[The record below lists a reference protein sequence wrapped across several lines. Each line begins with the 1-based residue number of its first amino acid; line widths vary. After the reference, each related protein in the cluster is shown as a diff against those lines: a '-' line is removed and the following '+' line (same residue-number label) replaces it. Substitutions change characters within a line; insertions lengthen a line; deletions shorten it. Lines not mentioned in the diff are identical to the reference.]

1 MYRDVSN
8 TKYIISKFSEASNE
22 MFSSLKKRGFLTVR
36 EIRYFNFEL
45 KKPTNFGKLYPLP
58 KIRKGFIIC
67 HEDR

>member
-45 KKPTNFGKLYPLP
+45 KKPTNLESYTLYL
-58 KIRKGFIIC
+58 KSVKAS
-67 HEDR
+67 